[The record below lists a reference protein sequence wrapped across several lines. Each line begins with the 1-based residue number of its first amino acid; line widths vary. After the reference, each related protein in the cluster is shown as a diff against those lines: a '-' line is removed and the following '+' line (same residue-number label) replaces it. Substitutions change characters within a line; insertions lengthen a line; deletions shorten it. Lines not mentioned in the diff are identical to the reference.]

1 MKLQH
6 RRQMCVNKTTTHD
19 HIIFKDCRLLNFIEE
34 NKLSILCPY
43 FFESINYALNRLGIT
58 YAMPNLYIIPINDEQ
73 LTIFYCEDVENR
85 NYTWEELY
93 ANSRDV
99 VTDVFPNAMKLVIY
113 DLSKNE
119 GKGIITHVA
128 ETKTTYSYFLDKKP
142 DLTINQIDSL
152 GSIFH

>member
-1 MKLQH
+1 
-6 RRQMCVNKTTTHD
+6 
-19 HIIFKDCRLLNFIEE
+19 
-34 NKLSILCPY
+34 
-43 FFESINYALNRLGIT
+43 
-58 YAMPNLYIIPINDEQ
+58 MPNLYIIPINDEQ